1 MKKFLILFL
10 AATLAVI
17 AAPSLDATAS
27 NTGGLAGIVVDTA
40 GNPVPRAA
48 VRVEIMTPSG
58 QVFTARTET
67 DRQGHFGFRRL
78 PAGPGVVKAG
88 KRGVGRGAVRGAI
101 IPGQVVRARIVLR

>member
-1 MKKFLILFL
+1 MLFL
-10 AATLAVI
+10 VLALAVV
-17 AAPSLDATAS
+17 ATPSLDATAL
-27 NTGGLAGIVVDTA
+27 NTGGLTGVVVDTS

-67 DRQGHFGFRRL
+67 DRRGHFGFRRL

-88 KRGVGRGAVRGAI
+88 KRGVGRGAVRGQI
-101 IPGQVVRARIVLR
+101 IAGQVVQARIVLR